1 MNENT
6 HILYFSPTETTEK
19 IAREIGSVFSKQV
32 IEHDITDKTK
42 REKNLVFQKE
52 DCLIVGV
59 PVYSGRIP
67 KVVKPFFEAL
77 KGNETPAICFVMYG
91 NRAYEDALLEL
102 QTVLKE
108 NGFQVIGAGSFVG
121 EHTYTPLVAT
131 QRPDSKD
138 LEVARE
144 FAKKWKNKLEE
155 GIITPIT
162 VPGNSAYRPYSS
174 SSPME
179 IETKQSCISCGICA
193 QNCPTGAI
201 AVDDFSKVDG
211 ELCINCLR
219 CVKKCPI
226 HAKWV
231 NSQRLEQIQNWL
243 IENFSKERKEPENF
257 L

>member
-1 MNENT
+1 MNKNT

-19 IAREIGSVFSKQV
+19 IAKEIGSVFSEQV
-32 IEHDITDKTK
+32 IEHDITDRKV
-42 REKNLVFQKE
+42 REEKLTFQKE
-52 DCLIVGV
+52 DCVIIGV

-67 KVVKPFFEAL
+67 KIVKPFFENL
-77 KGNETPAICFVMYG
+77 KGNSTTAICFVMYG
-91 NRAYEDALLEL
+91 NRAYDDALLEL
-102 QTVLKE
+102 QTILKE

-121 EHTYTPLVAT
+121 EHTYTKLVAT

-144 FAKKWKNKLEE
+144 FAKKWKDKLEE
-155 GIITPIT
+155 GIKTPIA
-162 VPGNSAYRPYSS
+162 VPGNSEYRAYSS

-179 IETKQSCISCGICA
+179 IETKESCISCGLCA

-201 AVDDFSKVDG
+201 AVDDFSRVDE

-219 CVKKCPI
+219 CVKKCPTN
-226 HAKWV
+226 AKWV
-231 NSQRLEQIQNWL
+231 KSERLEQIQNWL
-243 IENFSKERKEPENF
+243 IENFSKERKEPEIF